1 VQFGLQEP
9 LIIFLVRSQMNKGLL
24 LDARN
29 ISFIKKLFNATFWPV
44 KLSGKQTYLAVNN
57 RILLMLRILRK
68 KKAENTEP
76 AKQQAIVLPL
86 HSPNRSL
93 EFLAELIGKIRPDE
107 PGDIAGAELKFQA
120 LLFQISQD
128 RSSLFS
134 LRKALLSQFLKT
146 NIVQALTESGIL
158 SSRGFVQELINKFKH
173 KLLPEMQAPG
183 NFLYVINKIFYK
195 RSDYIWVEGIDED
208 LWKQFFE
215 ILGIQINLTEPALIK
230 QLQQSLQIMSY
241 RITTLGL
248 EKEITHRYENF
259 EDAVYPFLEQ
269 NRLINEYIFL
279 GKSAANSAKQRILLA
294 NITETLHNCNQS
306 IQWVREQRIASGTSL
321 AQTYIL
327 TRLQQQVDRMFIIL
341 DVLDMDSSFNTER
354 FVMYFRTVV
363 HNENRKNSLKEFL
376 SENTGYL
383 AYQIAEHGGRTGE
396 KFITTTSKEFWRMF
410 RSALGGGVII
420 SFIGIVKNLLGKM
433 TMVPFWHGFLYS
445 VNYSLGFILIQ
456 DTGSTLATKQP
467 AYTANNVASSF
478 DAQRIGDQPD
488 LRNLAITI
496 GKVCRTQLA
505 SFAGNLIVVFPLTYL
520 LAWLFFASTGVK
532 IAEGTAAHKLLT
544 DQQPFNSLAWLYA
557 CFTGFFLFASG
568 LIAGYVE
575 NYLVYS
581 KIGERL
587 RNSSAF
593 KYSFSE
599 KRRYKIIHYIEN
611 SMGALIGNISLGFF
625 LGMAGFLG
633 KTFGLPFDIRHIT
646 ISAANT
652 AIGFFGL
659 NNQLSAQ
666 EIWYTLLGVFG
677 IGFLNFAVSFGLAF
691 YVAVKSRGIRLK
703 EYPEFLGILW
713 RYIKRYPKDF
723 IKAPQSR
730 TASQLR

>member
-1 VQFGLQEP
+1 
-9 LIIFLVRSQMNKGLL
+9 
-24 LDARN
+24 
-29 ISFIKKLFNATFWPV
+29 
-44 KLSGKQTYLAVNN
+44 
-57 RILLMLRILRK
+57 MLRILRK
-68 KKAENTEP
+68 KKVENPEP

-93 EFLAELIGKIRPDE
+93 EFLAELIGKIRPDSPDNIE
-107 PGDIAGAELKFQA
+107 QAELKFQA
-120 LLFQISQD
+120 LLFQVSQD

-146 NIVQALTESGIL
+146 NIVQALSESGIV
-158 SSRGFVQELINKFKH
+158 SSRGFVQELITKLKH
-173 KLLPEMQAPG
+173 KLLPELQAPD

-195 RSDYIWVEGIDED
+195 RSDYIWVEGIDGN

-215 ILGIQINLTEPALIK
+215 VLGIQINLTEPALIK
-230 QLQQSLQIMSY
+230 QLQRSLQILSY

-248 EKEITHRYENF
+248 EKEITHRYENL

-279 GKSAANSAKQRILLA
+279 GQSAATTEKQRILLE
-294 NITETLHNCNQS
+294 NINETLHNCNQS
-306 IQWVREQRIASGTSL
+306 IHWIREQRIAYGTSL

-327 TRLQQQVDRMFIIL
+327 TRLQQQIDRMFIIM
-341 DVLDMDSSFNTER
+341 DVLDMDSTFNTER
-354 FVMYFRTVV
+354 FVLYFRTVV
-363 HNENRKNSLKEFL
+363 HNENRKHSVKEFL

-396 KFITTTSKEFWRMF
+396 KFITTTRKEFWRMF
-410 RSALGGGVII
+410 RSAAGGGVII
-420 SFIGIVKNLLGKM
+420 SFIGVVKNLLGKM

-478 DAQRIGDQPD
+478 DAQKVGERPD

-520 LAWLFFASTGVK
+520 LAWLFFEATGTK
-532 IAEGTAAHKLLT
+532 IVGGTSPEQIAAAHKLLT

-587 RNSSAF
+587 RHSTAF
-593 KYSFSE
+593 RYGFSE

-611 SMGALIGNISLGFF
+611 NMGALIGNIALGFF
-625 LGMAGFLG
+625 LGMAGFFG

-659 NNQLSAQ
+659 DHNISAR
-666 EIWYTLLGVFG
+666 EIWYTLFGVFG

-713 RYIKRYPKDF
+713 RYIRMYPRDF
-723 IKAPQSR
+723 IKAPQAR
-730 TASQLR
+730 TANQLR

>member
-1 VQFGLQEP
+1 ML
-9 LIIFLVRSQMNKGLL
+9 R
-24 LDARN
+24 R
-29 ISFIKKLFNATFWPV
+29 IKKKKEEQPV
-44 KLSGKQTYLAVNN
+44 
-57 RILLMLRILRK
+57 
-68 KKAENTEP
+68 P
-76 AKQQAIVLPL
+76 DKQQAIVLPL

-93 EFLAELIGKIRPDE
+93 EFLSELIGKIRPDD
-107 PGDIAGAELKFQA
+107 PHDIIQAELRFKA
-120 LLFQISQD
+120 LLYQVSQD

-134 LRKALLSQFLKT
+134 LRKALLTQFLKT
-146 NIVQALTESGIL
+146 NIVIALTENGIV
-158 SSRGFVQELINKFKH
+158 SSRGFIQELFSKIKH
-173 KLLPEMQAPG
+173 KLLPELYTPD

-195 RSDYIWVEGIDED
+195 RSDHFWVKGMDNE
-208 LWKQFFE
+208 LWIQFFE
-215 ILGIQINLTEPALIK
+215 ILGIQINLTEPSLIK
-230 QLQQSLQIMSY
+230 QLQQSLQILSY

-248 EKEITHRYENF
+248 EKEITQRYENF

-269 NRLINEYIFL
+269 NRLINEFIFQHR
-279 GKSAANSAKQRILLA
+279 AAAISGNQRILLA
-294 NITETLHNCNQS
+294 NINEALHNCNQS
-306 IQWVREQRIASGTSL
+306 IQWIREQRIAYGTSL

-327 TRLQQQVDRMFIIL
+327 TRLQQQINRMFIIL

-354 FVMYFRTVV
+354 FVTYFRTVV
-363 HNENRKNSLKEFL
+363 HNENRKNSIKEFV

-396 KFITTTSKEFWRMF
+396 KFITTTRKEFWRMF
-410 RSALGGGVII
+410 YSAAGGGIII
-420 SFIGIVKNLLGKM
+420 SFIGIIKNLLGK
-433 TMVPFWHGFLYS
+433 VALAPFWQGFLYS

-478 DAQRIGDQPD
+478 DTQRMADRPD

-496 GKVCRTQLA
+496 GKVSRTQFA
-505 SFAGNLIVVFPLTYL
+505 SFTGNLLVVFPLTYF
-520 LAWLFFASTGVK
+520 LAWLFFAATGVMVVGGNSPEQM
-532 IAEGTAAHKLLT
+532 AAAHKLLT
-544 DQQPFNSLAWLYA
+544 DQQPFHSLALLYA

-587 RNSSAF
+587 RNAASF
-593 KYSFSE
+593 KYGFSE
-599 KRRYKIIHYIEN
+599 KRRYKVIHYIEN
-611 SMGALIGNISLGFF
+611 NMGALVGNIALGFF
-625 LGMAGFLG
+625 LGMAGFFG

-659 NNQLSAQ
+659 GHNISNRELC
-666 EIWYTLLGVFG
+666 YTIFGVMS

-691 YVAVKSRGIRLK
+691 IVAVKSRGIRLR
-703 EYPEFLGILW
+703 EYPEFVGILW
-713 RYIKRYPKDF
+713 RYLKKYPRDF
-723 IKAPQSR
+723 VKAPLSR
-730 TASQLR
+730 SASQLH